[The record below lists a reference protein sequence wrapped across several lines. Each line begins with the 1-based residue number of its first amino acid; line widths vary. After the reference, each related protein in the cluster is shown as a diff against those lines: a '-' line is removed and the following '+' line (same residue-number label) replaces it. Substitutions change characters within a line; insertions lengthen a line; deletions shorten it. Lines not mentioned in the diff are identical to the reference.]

1 MILQKRVETECKM
14 EVLWNTVATEI
25 KADTDGVNAVTLK
38 DTRTGEKRDM
48 PIDGVFIFIGFDPN
62 NQLVPAGIRMSPE
75 GFVITN
81 DQCATNIDGIYVV
94 GDLRERSARQIVLA
108 AADGCMAA
116 LSAAHYVE
124 TRKAKMED
132 PTCAL
137 PE

>member
-1 MILQKRVETECKM
+1 M
-14 EVLWNTVATEI
+14 EVLWNTVVTEI
-25 KADTDGVNAVTLK
+25 KADTDGVNAVTLQ
-38 DTRTGEKRDM
+38 DTRTGGQRDL
-48 PIDGVFIFIGFDPN
+48 PIDGVFLFIGFDPN

-94 GDLRERSARQIVLA
+94 GDLRERYARQIVLA

-124 TRKAKMED
+124 TCKAKMEAL
-132 PTCAL
+132 TCAL

>member
-1 MILQKRVETECKM
+1 M
-14 EVLWNTVATEI
+14 
-25 KADTDGVNAVTLK
+25 
-38 DTRTGEKRDM
+38 
-48 PIDGVFIFIGFDPN
+48 
-62 NQLVPAGIRMSPE
+62 PAGIRMSPE

-81 DQCATNIDGIYVV
+81 DQCATNIEGIYVV

>member
-1 MILQKRVETECKM
+1 M
-14 EVLWNTVATEI
+14 EVLWNTIVTEI
-25 KADTDGVNAVTLK
+25 KANTSGVNAVTLK
-38 DTRTGEKRDM
+38 DTQTSDTRDL

-62 NQLVPAGIRMSPE
+62 NHLVPTGTRMTPE
-75 GFVITN
+75 GFVVTN
-81 DQCATNIDGIYVV
+81 DQCATNINGIYVV
-94 GDLRERSARQIVLA
+94 GDLREKYARQIVLA

-132 PTCAL
+132 PTCVL

>member
-1 MILQKRVETECKM
+1 
-14 EVLWNTVATEI
+14 VA
-25 KADTDGVNAVTLK
+25 
-38 DTRTGEKRDM
+38 
-48 PIDGVFIFIGFDPN
+48 
-62 NQLVPAGIRMSPE
+62 
-75 GFVITN
+75 TN

-94 GDLRERSARQIVLA
+94 GDLRERYARQIVLA

-116 LSAAHYVE
+116 LTAARYVE